1 MAHKL
6 IRVPRASPRLAE
18 LVTKYRALKL
28 HALKTDPASLGA
40 KYDIEAAL
48 PFSVWTKRLSNPE
61 ATIIVCIATDNTTDG
76 HDPIMDLMDNE
87 WVGLA
92 TIRGPMKYE
101 DYYANPDM
109 GLPIPAVPGA
119 ERRWHVYDLYTL
131 PEYRGQGLA
140 RNMVKEC
147 VAIAVENTASQC
159 AGIEAIA
166 YPDGLEVNAARIRL
180 FMNPKHAWLL
190 TMYENFGFRA
200 AGKVTLE
207 EGFRANML
215 DESIPANTRDTREVV
230 DMWHTRIGLAMEQVV
245 KLEEEQRVHMWA
257 VCQETLQ

>member
-1 MAHKL
+1 MAYRL

-18 LVTKYRALKL
+18 LVTKYRAMKL

-40 KYDIEAAL
+40 KHDIEAAL

-61 ATIIVCIATDNTTDG
+61 ATILVCIATGNTTDNQ
-76 HDPIMDLMDNE
+76 DPIMDLMDNK

-101 DYYANPDM
+101 DYYVNPDM
-109 GLPIPAVPGA
+109 GLPVPAVPEA
-119 ERRWHVYDLYTL
+119 ERRWHIYDLYTL
-131 PEYRGQGLA
+131 PEHRGQGLA

-147 VAIAVENTASQC
+147 VAIAVESTASQC
-159 AGIEAIA
+159 ADNETTAC
-166 YPDGLEVNAARIRL
+166 PDGLEVNAARIRL

-190 TMYENFGFRA
+190 TMYESFGFVA

-207 EGFRANML
+207 EGFRANVL
-215 DESIPANTRDTREVV
+215 DESIPANTRETKDLV

-245 KLEEEQRVHMWA
+245 KLE
-257 VCQETLQ
+257 